1 MRVERKK
8 SLNSLPENNEG
19 ELTVINDNYIQCNSN

>member
-8 SLNSLPENNEG
+8 SLNSLPENNEW